1 MLVVEDLSKA
11 IATWQLGIHTYP
23 LDFNN
28 YVNLGIAY
36 GNSGQMEEYLA
47 EFVKAGKVNPPG
59 AVAQLDIL
67 GTQFT
72 LDKVLEADATMAND
86 GTNAIEAFRA
96 AMQYPG
102 YPGYRGH
109 P

>member
-1 MLVVEDLSKA
+1 LLRCNSLSVL
-11 IATWQLGIHTYP
+11 IP

-47 EFVKAGKVNPPG
+47 ELVKAAKVNPPG
-59 AVAQLDIL
+59 AVAQLDIPGAHL
-67 GTQFT
+67 T
-72 LDKVLEADATMAND
+72 LDKVLEADATMANN

-96 AMQYPG
+96 PMQ
-102 YPGYRGH
+102 
-109 P
+109 